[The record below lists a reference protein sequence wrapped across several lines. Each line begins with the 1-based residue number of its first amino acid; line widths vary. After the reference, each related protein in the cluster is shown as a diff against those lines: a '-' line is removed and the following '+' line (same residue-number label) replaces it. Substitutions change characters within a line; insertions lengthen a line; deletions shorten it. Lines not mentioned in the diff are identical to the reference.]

1 MTQGHGSLTYS
12 VQGWLYPPLLQIKQG
27 LKRALEAPLFLF
39 KSIYLLSVYGYI
51 LYSVCGPDMC
61 VLQPVE
67 NRGHWTPEITVM
79 SHLLVLE
86 TEPRSSARSVSD
98 LNH

>member
-1 MTQGHGSLTYS
+1 MTQGPGSLIYS

-39 KSIYLLSVYGYI
+39 KSIYLVSVYGCI

-61 VLQPVE
+61 VCAACGEQRALDP
-67 NRGHWTPEITVM
+67 
-79 SHLLVLE
+79 
-86 TEPRSSARSVSD
+86 
-98 LNH
+98 

>member
-1 MTQGHGSLTYS
+1 MG
-12 VQGWLYPPLLQIKQG
+12 VFCI
-27 LKRALEAPLFLF
+27 
-39 KSIYLLSVYGYI
+39 LSVDQI
-51 LYSVCGPDMC
+51 C
-61 VLQPVE
+61 VYVQPVE

-86 TEPRSSARSVSD
+86 TEPRSSERSVSD